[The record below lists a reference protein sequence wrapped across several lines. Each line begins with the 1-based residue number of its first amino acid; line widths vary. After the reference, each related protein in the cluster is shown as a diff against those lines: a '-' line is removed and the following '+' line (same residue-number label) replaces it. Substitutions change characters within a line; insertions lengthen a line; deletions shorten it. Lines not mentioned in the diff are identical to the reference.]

1 MPTLEDII
9 RRFALSPLSGEG
21 GLFRRTYA
29 STDVLSA
36 KCYGERYAENTK
48 KEAGSAI
55 MYMVTPET
63 WSHLHTLPTD
73 EIYHFYL
80 GDPVEL
86 FLVSPDGAVKTVTLG
101 QDVMAGME
109 VQYVV
114 PAGWIQGS
122 CLKEGGEWA
131 LLGTTMAPAY
141 TPDDYSEPDAAALL
155 AAHPEYAETIRKL
168 SN

>member
-1 MPTLEDII
+1 MPTLEEIV
-9 RRFALSPLSGEG
+9 RRFELSPLSGEG

-29 STDVLSA
+29 SADVLNA
-36 KCYGERYAENTK
+36 KSYGERYGENTK

-63 WSHLHTLPTD
+63 WSHLHPLPTD

-86 FLVSPDGAVKTVTLG
+86 FLISPDGEVKTVTLG
-101 QDVMAGME
+101 QDILAGME

-122 CLKEGGEWA
+122 CLKKGGEWA

-141 TPDDYSEPDAAALL
+141 TPDDYSEPDTAALL
-155 AAHPEYAETIRKL
+155 AAHPEYAEIIRKL

>member
-1 MPTLEDII
+1 MPTLEEIV
-9 RRFALSPLSGEG
+9 RRFELSPLSGEG

-36 KCYGERYAENTK
+36 KSYGERYAENTK

-86 FLVSPDGAVKTVTLG
+86 FLISPDGAVKTVTLG
-101 QDVMAGME
+101 QDIMAGME

-122 CLKEGGEWA
+122 CLKCGGEWA

-155 AAHPEYAETIRKL
+155 SAHPEYAETIRKL

>member
-1 MPTLEDII
+1 MPTLEEIV
-9 RRFALSPLSGEG
+9 RRFELSPLSGEG

-29 STDVLSA
+29 SADVLNA
-36 KCYGERYAENTK
+36 KSYGERYGENTK

-63 WSHLHTLPTD
+63 WSHLHYLPTD

-86 FLVSPDGAVKTVTLG
+86 FLISPDGAVETVTLG

-114 PAGWIQGS
+114 HAGWIQGS

-155 AAHPEYAETIRKL
+155 TAHPEYAETIRKL